1 MKRRGILIILAITFC
16 AAAFYSYRYLKI
28 PVETQTA
35 NMIRKEDTISG
46 EAYIARTE
54 AVYTSSDNG
63 ILYSYVDEGA
73 RVGKNM
79 LIATVYQGDQNGE
92 LIQELNNIDTK
103 LEQLESIQQQKENFT
118 TDSSSSQT
126 IAENLKTDI
135 INAALSNDV
144 SKIPEYKMTI
154 NSMYNTGTDE
164 NAATMQELKS
174 RKSTLEANLGNNKND
189 IYSTISGVYSE
200 NVDGLEE
207 ILTTENIMTFTTAE
221 FDGLLQAGQNQ
232 KTGRDVVSG
241 EQICKVVDN
250 HVWYAVVKV
259 SNADASLLKVDQTVD
274 LRFDSLPGNDVSAN
288 VVYISDEE
296 ENNIVI
302 LKSERYLEGVY
313 GIRSDNIQIILNS
326 YTGFEVP
333 VYAIRNVDGKQ
344 GVMIASGTSQIF
356 CECDVVYNNTDNQTV
371 VIYPSENAARELTI
385 GDKIVLGE
393 KTEVINNTGGST
405 VTESEDSQD
414 TIGENTED
422 EAEQTNTSET
432 GE

>member
-1 MKRRGILIILAITFC
+1 MTVTFC

-35 NMIRKEDTISG
+35 SMIRKEDTITG

-54 AVYTSSDNG
+54 AVYTSSDTG
-63 ILYSYVDEGA
+63 TLYSYVDEGA

-92 LIQELNNIDTK
+92 LIQELNNIEKRLD
-103 LEQLESIQQQKENFT
+103 QLESIQQQKENFT
-118 TDSSSSQT
+118 TDSSSEET
-126 IAENLKTDI
+126 VVENLQTDI
-135 INAALSNDV
+135 INAALGNDV

-154 NSMYNTGTDE
+154 NSMYNTETDD
-164 NAATMQELKS
+164 NTMTVQELKS
-174 RKSTLEANLGNNKND
+174 RKATLEANLGSSRND

-207 ILTTENIMTFTTAE
+207 ILTVDNIMTFTTAE
-221 FDGLLQAGQNQ
+221 FDGLALARQNQ

-250 HVWYAVVKV
+250 HVWYAVTKV
-259 SNADASLLKVDQTVD
+259 SSENAALLFVDQTVD
-274 LRFDSLPGNDVSAN
+274 LRFESLPGNEVSAT
-288 VVYISDEE
+288 VVSISRGEG
-296 ENNIVI
+296 NNIVI

-313 GIRSDNIQIILNS
+313 GIRSDNIELILNS

-344 GVMIASGTSQIF
+344 GVMIASGSSQIF
-356 CECDVVYNNTDNQTV
+356 CECDVVYNNTADKTV
-371 VIYPSENAARELTI
+371 IIYPADDAARQLTI

-393 KTEVINNTGGST
+393 KTDVRNESSGGS
-405 VTESEDSQD
+405 
-414 TIGENTED
+414 GENDDTHED
-422 EAEQTNTSET
+422 TGQTPGNEEDLGGEAANNSQEQ
-432 GE
+432 